1 MKFNYAI
8 LSKVLV
14 QLLMKTCNIFSRYLQ
29 IKLYVIMKK
38 KESIKNFGRG
48 EHSLLILICTRSY
61 NISECVHSK
70 I

>member
-8 LSKVLV
+8 LNKVLV
-14 QLLMKTCNIFSRYLQ
+14 QLLTKTCNNFSTYLQ
-29 IKLYVIMKK
+29 IKLYVIMKM
-38 KESIKNFGRG
+38 KEFIKNFGRG

-70 I
+70 V